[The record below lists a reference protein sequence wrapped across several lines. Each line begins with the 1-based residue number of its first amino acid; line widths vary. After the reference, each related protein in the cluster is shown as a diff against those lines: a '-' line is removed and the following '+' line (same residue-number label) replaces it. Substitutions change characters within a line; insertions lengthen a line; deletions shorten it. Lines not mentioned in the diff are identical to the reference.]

1 MKEKKPENKKN
12 PEQTN
17 QQTQQQDREFP
28 SQKVLYVWMGDL
40 HRSEIWQGRPVMGG
54 ELSLCCLLEGLDLEA
69 G

>member
-1 MKEKKPENKKN
+1 MKEKKTENKKT

-17 QQTQQQDREFP
+17 QQTQQQDREFS

-40 HRSEIWQGRPVMGG
+40 HRSEIWQGRPV
-54 ELSLCCLLEGLDLEA
+54 SLCCLLEGLDLEA